1 MKTYR
6 FVFTLEKNDY
16 MEYMRNLVS
25 SFKENRKKKIWL
37 VVSIPLFAVL
47 TALYFKQMNIIF
59 KLILGLFSLLWIFV
73 IWKRIWNYYLSK
85 KVNDNFLEN
94 IGYKKAV
101 EICVEFFDDE
111 FKINDTLASYN
122 SIKKIRMLT
131 SVIVIFY
138 DEKLSLIL
146 PKKIIGGEAD
156 IKKFLKFLYL
166 KTQL

>member
-16 MEYMRNLVS
+16 LEYMRNLVS
-25 SFKENRKKKIWL
+25 SFKENKKKKIWL
-37 VVSIPLFAVL
+37 VVSIPLLAVL
-47 TALYFKQMNIIF
+47 TALYFKQMNYIYKI
-59 KLILGLFSLLWIFV
+59 ILGLISLLWIFV
-73 IWKRIWNYYLSK
+73 IWKKIWNYYLSK

-101 EICVEFFDDE
+101 EVNVEFFNNE
-111 FKINDTLASYN
+111 FKINEKNISYQ
-122 SIKKIRMLT
+122 SIQKIRMLT
-131 SVIVIFY
+131 RVIVIFY
-138 DEKLSLIL
+138 DEKLAVIL
-146 PKKIIGGEAD
+146 PKKIIGSETE